1 MTSVLNNKPASQT
14 LISWHAAETFGELSS
29 FSCCFSSPLYRMSAV
44 TFATDAI
51 IISSSGSRCIL
62 TRWLSVCLSTIVF
75 EHWNEC
81 PAIKASPCRM
91 IQNKS
96 NELCDVL
103 LPLCAPFYRPV
114 SFALTVAFSVSLLT
128 GGCFLYLWEALNYQM
143 KGQSTSFFNDKNWAV
158 TKLWFAYIEKT
169 EN

>member
-14 LISWHAAETFGELSS
+14 FISWHAAETFGELSS
-29 FSCCFSSPLYRMSAV
+29 FSCCFSSPLHRMSAV
-44 TFATDAI
+44 TFATEAI
-51 IISSSGSRCIL
+51 IISSSSSRCIL

-96 NELCDVL
+96 NGLCR
-103 LPLCAPFYRPV
+103 A
-114 SFALTVAFSVSLLT
+114 AASVC
-128 GGCFLYLWEALNYQM
+128 CFLKPYFICPRCGFLCL
-143 KGQSTSFFNDKNWAV
+143 TSHWWVFSIFV
-158 TKLWFAYIEKT
+158 RSTKLPNERTKHIIF
-169 EN
+169 